1 MEKLRQRGPN
11 LLGYEKSA
19 CVVAKFRWTS
29 GVCDSRS
36 LPGLVGVEGGGK
48 DGRAVGGAKLCSA
61 NAQISWNGVI
71 DCI

>member
-1 MEKLRQRGPN
+1 MERLRQRGPN

-36 LPGLVGVEGGGK
+36 LPGELGWEGK
-48 DGRAVGGAKLCSA
+48 DGEGRWGGK
-61 NAQISWNGVI
+61 IV
-71 DCI
+71 